1 MSEHAGQI
9 RILCVDDERSI
20 LQALERSFLDE
31 NYEIV
36 NANSGAEGL
45 QALEEEGPFQV
56 VISDYRMPVM
66 NGVEFL
72 KRVYARW
79 PDTVRLVL
87 SGYADVGAIVAAINE
102 GHIYK
107 FIPKPW
113 DDQDLRFTIE
123 KSLEHYLLQNKNRE
137 LQEQLDAA
145 KLALEKNMCQHTEQ
159 RELCNQVLEYP
170 ESILAG
176 LPAGVVVVDEQGV
189 ISYCN
194 DHARK
199 LLDLDCRNTTG
210 ADEDRC
216 RSEFLCGLAEQAY
229 RNKTVSTQITL
240 GGTSYRVRGRIMAC
254 GAKEVV
260 ILVFLETEA

>member
-1 MSEHAGQI
+1 MINTSEQV
-9 RILCVDDERSI
+9 RILCVDDEKNI
-20 LQALERSFLDE
+20 LQALQRSFLDD

-36 NANSGAEGL
+36 NAGSGSEGL
-45 QALEEEGPFQV
+45 LALEEAGPFQV

-123 KSLEHYLLQNKNRE
+123 KSLEHYLLQKKNHE
-137 LQEQLDAA
+137 LQMQLNAA
-145 KLALEKNMCQHTEQ
+145 NLALGKKVQQHPEHA
-159 RELCNQVLEYP
+159 ELGTLVPGFSENL
-170 ESILAG
+170 LAR
-176 LPAGVVVVDEQGV
+176 LPVGVAVIDEQGL

-194 DHARK
+194 DRAGK
-199 LLDLDCRNTTG
+199 LLTIDCRNDSG
-210 ADEDRC
+210 ADEGAC
-216 RSEFLCGLAEQAY
+216 STKTVRSLAEQVH
-229 RNKTVSTQITL
+229 RDQTVSTEIAL
-240 GGTSYRVRGRIMAC
+240 GGTACRVRGRLMSC
-254 GAKEVV
+254 GEKEVV
-260 ILVFLETEA
+260 ILVFLETGA